1 MIKELYE
8 KNSIKDKRLKDLLS
22 LIYEFGPISKNDL
35 IAKTKLTT
43 TTCTRLLDDLLMEG
57 VITESGFGES
67 SGGRK
72 PFLYEINADYYF
84 LIGIDISRSYTK
96 VLLMDLKLN
105 VKSEARLKMDKSST
119 PHATIKFIEQTII
132 QMLVESKLNKD
143 KILGIGIGS
152 IGPLD
157 SKRGIILNPYQFPS
171 DGWRDIPIKD
181 ILEEKLDIEVTIDYG
196 VNTALL
202 AEYNNHYKDIY
213 SNVVYMLKGVGS
225 RTGMIIDGQL
235 KPGTDKLGIHGQ
247 GHMIV
252 DIHGRKCYCGSY
264 GCVQAYSSMRA
275 ITNDVINALKQGKES
290 ILTESVTDI
299 ESISFDDICKAVN
312 SNDPVSSEIV
322 KNAAYYT
329 GIGISNLINVLHPD
343 LIIVN
348 GATYNMKIFYDT
360 VVKIAT
366 ERSNIIF
373 PDHVLSFSRGQL
385 GENATAIGA
394 GRLLVTK
401 YLSSL

>member
-1 MIKELYE
+1 MIKELYR
-8 KNSIKDKRLKDLLS
+8 KNSIKDKRLKHLVA
-22 LIYEFGPISKNDL
+22 LIYEYGPLSKSDL
-35 IAKTKLTT
+35 MEKAELTT
-43 TTCTRLLDDLLMEG
+43 TTCSRLLDDLLTEKI
-57 VITESGFGES
+57 VTESGYGES

-72 PFLYEINADYYF
+72 PFLFEINTNFYY

-96 VLLMDLKLN
+96 VLLMDIKLN
-105 VKSEARLKMDKSST
+105 VLNEARLKMGVLST
-119 PHATIKFIEQTII
+119 PNATVDFIEQNIE
-132 QMLVESKLNKD
+132 QMLTNENISKD
-143 KILGIGIGS
+143 RILGIGVGT

-157 SKRGIILNPYQFPS
+157 SKSGIILNPNQFPS
-171 DGWRDIPIKD
+171 SGWKDIPIKD
-181 ILEEKLDIEVTIDYG
+181 ILEERLGLEVLVDYG

-202 AEYNNHYKDIY
+202 AEYNNHYKDQY
-213 SNVVYMLKGVGS
+213 SNIIYMLKGVGS
-225 RTGMIIDGQL
+225 RTGMIIEGKL

-264 GCVQAYSSMRA
+264 GCVQAYSSIQA
-275 ITNDVINALKQGKES
+275 INTDIINALKQGKKS
-290 ILTESVTDI
+290 ILTEMTDDI
-299 ESISFDDICKAVN
+299 ETIDFDDICYAVRN
-312 SNDPVSSEIV
+312 NDPLSCDIV
-322 KNAAYYT
+322 ENSAYYT

-348 GATYNMKIFYDT
+348 GATYNMKLFYDT
-360 VVKIAT
+360 VVKVAT

-373 PDHVLSFSRGQL
+373 PNHTLHFSRGYL

-401 YLSSL
+401 YLSDL